1 MPGSRLAAGH
11 RGARHSPIDRRE
23 TTLNRH
29 RVFLAGASG
38 AVGRRLA
45 PLLVGAGYEVFG
57 TTRAREKAAALE
69 AQGVVAVVVDAF
81 DAPALAAEMTAVR
94 PATVIHQLTDLP
106 PGLDPSRL
114 AEALARNARIRSE
127 GTRNLVAAAL
137 AAGARRLVA
146 QSIAWAYAPGPRPYA
161 EEAPLDLGAEGARAV
176 TVQGVA
182 TLERLVLGSPPLEG
196 IALRY
201 GQLYGPGTGR
211 ETPVGDAPLH
221 VDAAAHAAL
230 LAIACTGLGVF
241 NVAEDSGFVSIARA
255 RRELGWDPAFRLER
269 KQAG

>member
-1 MPGSRLAAGH
+1 
-11 RGARHSPIDRRE
+11 
-23 TTLNRH
+23 LNRH

-45 PLLVGAGYEVFG
+45 PLLVGAGHEVYG
-57 TTRAREKAAALE
+57 TTPSRDKVPALE
-69 AQGVVAVVVDAF
+69 AQGVVPIVVDAL
-81 DAPALAAEMTAVR
+81 DAPALAAAMATVR
-94 PATVIHQLTDLP
+94 PTAVIHQLTDLP
-106 PGLDPSRL
+106 PGLDPARM
-114 AEALARNARIRSE
+114 AEALVRNARIRSE

-161 EEAPLDLGAEGARAV
+161 EEVPLDLGAEGTRAL

-196 IALRY
+196 VVLRY
-201 GQLYGPGTGR
+201 GHLYGPGTGR
-211 ETPVGDAPLH
+211 NAPAGDAPLH

-230 LAIACTGLGVF
+230 LALGPAALGVF

-255 RRELGWDPAFRLER
+255 RRELGWDPSFRLER
-269 KQAG
+269 A

>member
-1 MPGSRLAAGH
+1 M
-11 RGARHSPIDRRE
+11 
-23 TTLNRH
+23 NRH
-29 RVFLAGASG
+29 RVFLAGAAG
-38 AVGRRLA
+38 AIGRRLA
-45 PLLVGAGYEVFG
+45 PLLLGAGYEVFG
-57 TTRAREKAAALE
+57 TTRSKEKAGALA
-69 AQGVVAVVVDAF
+69 AQGVVPVVVDAF
-81 DAPALAAEMTAVR
+81 DARGLANEMTAVR

-161 EEAPLDLGAEGARAV
+161 EDAPLDLGTEGTRAV

-182 TLERLVLGSPPLEG
+182 TLEGLVLGSPPLEG
-196 IALRY
+196 VVLRY

-211 ETPVGDAPLH
+211 AAPAGDAPLH
-221 VDAAAHAAL
+221 VDAAARAAL
-230 LAIACTGLGVF
+230 LAIGRARPGVF
-241 NVAEDSGFVSIARA
+241 NLAEDSGFVSIARA

-269 KQAG
+269 GQAA

>member
-1 MPGSRLAAGH
+1 M
-11 RGARHSPIDRRE
+11 
-23 TTLNRH
+23 NRF
-29 RVFLAGASG
+29 RIFLAGASG

-45 PLLVGAGYEVFG
+45 PLLVGAGHEVFG
-57 TTRAREKAAALE
+57 TTRSPDKAPALE
-69 AQGVVAVVVDAF
+69 AQGVVPVVVDAL
-81 DAPALAAEMTAVR
+81 DAQGLAAAVTTVR
-94 PATVIHQLTDLP
+94 PTAVIHQLTDLP
-106 PGLDPSRL
+106 PGLDPARM
-114 AEALARNARIRSE
+114 AEALVRNARIRTE

-161 EEAPLDLGAEGARAV
+161 EDAPLDLGAEGTRAL

-196 IALRY
+196 VVLRY

-211 ETPVGDAPLH
+211 DAPAGDAPLH

-230 LAIACTGLGVF
+230 LALGSAALGAF

-255 RRELGWDPAFRLER
+255 RRELGWNPSFRLER
-269 KQAG
+269 A

>member
-1 MPGSRLAAGH
+1 
-11 RGARHSPIDRRE
+11 
-23 TTLNRH
+23 LNRH
-29 RVFLAGASG
+29 RVFLAGAAG

-57 TTRAREKAAALE
+57 TTRSKEKAAALA
-69 AQGVVAVVVDAF
+69 AQAVTPITVDAF
-81 DAPALAAEMTAVR
+81 DAPALAAAMIAVR

-106 PGLDPSRL
+106 LGLDPGRL

-137 AAGARRLVA
+137 TAGTRRLAA
-146 QSIAWAYAPGPRPYA
+146 QSIAWAYVAGPRPYA
-161 EEAPLDLGAEGARAV
+161 EDAPLDLGATGTRAI

-182 TLERLVLGSPPLEG
+182 TLERLALGSPPLEG
-196 IALRY
+196 IVLRY

-211 ETPVGDAPLH
+211 EAPAGDAPLH

-230 LAIACTGLGVF
+230 LAIECPGLGVF

-269 KQAG
+269 GSAA

>member
-1 MPGSRLAAGH
+1 
-11 RGARHSPIDRRE
+11 
-23 TTLNRH
+23 LNRH
-29 RVFLAGASG
+29 RVFLAGAAG

-57 TTRAREKAAALE
+57 TTRSKEKAAALA
-69 AQGVVAVVVDAF
+69 AQAVTPITVDAF
-81 DAPALAAEMTAVR
+81 DAPALAAAMTAVR

-106 PGLDPSRL
+106 PGLDPGRL

-137 AAGARRLVA
+137 TAGARRLVA
-146 QSIAWAYAPGPRPYA
+146 QSITWAYAAGPRPYA
-161 EEAPLDLGAEGARAV
+161 EDAPLDLDATGTRAI
-176 TVQGVA
+176 TVRGVA
-182 TLERLVLGSPPLEG
+182 TLERLALGSPPLEG
-196 IALRY
+196 IVLRY

-211 ETPVGDAPLH
+211 EAPAGDAPLH

-230 LAIACTGLGVF
+230 LAIECPGLGVF

-269 KQAG
+269 GSAA